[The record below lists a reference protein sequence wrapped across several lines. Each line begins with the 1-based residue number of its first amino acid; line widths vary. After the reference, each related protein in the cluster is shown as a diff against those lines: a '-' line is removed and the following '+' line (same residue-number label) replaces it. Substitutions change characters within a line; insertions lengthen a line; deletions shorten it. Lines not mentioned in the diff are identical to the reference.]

1 MPVVHNIIICAYNFT
16 ILFEIYSKFEV
27 FSNLRVIVS
36 IFLKVGDFVKI
47 SGDMERVKELQSGHG
62 EWVDSMIHVRVIG
75 VQVLS
80 HILGAK
86 PPLLLYTW

>member
-1 MPVVHNIIICAYNFT
+1 M
-16 ILFEIYSKFEV
+16 

-62 EWVDSMIHVRVIG
+62 EWVDSMIHVRVM
-75 VQVLS
+75 
-80 HILGAK
+80 
-86 PPLLLYTW
+86 